1 MLGAIAQFETEIRAE
16 WQMDGIRNAKANG
29 VHLGRRK
36 HLTKDEQVE
45 LQQQRMDGALIKEL
59 MAEFNLSKASIYR
72 YLDGITPTLNSDPT

>member
-1 MLGAIAQFETEIRAE
+1 MLGAIAPFETEIRAE
-16 WQMDGIRNAKANG
+16 RQMDSIRNAKANG

-36 HLTKDEQVE
+36 HLTEDEQVE

-72 YLDGITPTLNSDPT
+72 YLDGITPTLDSDPT